1 MAAKVPVKLILVGPS
16 GVGKTSLVS
25 CFFKQKFEN
34 QTVPTVA
41 PAFCSA
47 SIEVTPGKPIDLQI
61 WDTAGQEQF
70 QSISQMFYRDSHVAF
85 VCFDPHDD
93 SSIEQWVERV
103 RTHVPD
109 CQIILVVM
117 KSDLMDVEL
126 RDKVAT
132 KREGLIERYS
142 AKGFFITSSKTGEEV
157 HDLFSAA
164 ARLGEQCRGPN
175 KSAGVEVVGNRDPK
189 QKGGCC

>member
-1 MAAKVPVKLILVGPS
+1 MADKVPVKLILVGPS

-47 SIEVTPGKPIDLQI
+47 SIEIDAKKSIDLQI

-93 SSIEQWVERV
+93 SSIGQWVERV
-103 RTHVPD
+103 RTHVPE
-109 CQIILVVM
+109 CEIVLVVM

-126 RDKVAT
+126 RDQVAE
-132 KREGLIERYS
+132 KRQGLVEQFS

-157 HDLFSAA
+157 HDLFCAA
-164 ARLGEQCRGPN
+164 ARLGEQSRGPN
-175 KSAGVEVVGNRDPK
+175 KASGVEVVGQSDRK
-189 QKGGCC
+189 QRGCC